1 MKLTPIA
8 EAAGAAPIPKTKRR
22 APMPPTLADVA
33 LIDGPACAA
42 AASIS
47 ISQWHELV
55 KTGEAP
61 PPAIRSPR
69 CTRWRL
75 ADVREWLVKFAQPQ
89 PEAARAVMLKAR
101 RASKAAHA
109 KRAAAQAGA

>member
-1 MKLTPIA
+1 MKLTPIS
-8 EAAGAAPIPKTKRR
+8 EAAGAAPIPKSKRR
-22 APMPPTLADVA
+22 APVPEALADVA
-33 LIDGPACAA
+33 LIDGPSCAA

-47 ISQWHELV
+47 ISQWCELV
-55 KTGEAP
+55 KTGKAP

-69 CTRWRL
+69 YSRWKL
-75 ADVREWLVKFAQPQ
+75 AAVREWLVKFAQPQ